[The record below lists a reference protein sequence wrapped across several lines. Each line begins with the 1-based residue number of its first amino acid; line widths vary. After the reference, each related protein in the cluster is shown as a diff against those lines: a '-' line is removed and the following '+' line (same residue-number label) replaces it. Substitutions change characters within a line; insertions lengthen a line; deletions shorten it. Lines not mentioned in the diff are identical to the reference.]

1 MVVTVV
7 GETLLQ
13 IVGDTVRGSVR
24 AGLVLAP
31 YGKECRV
38 LGNGEVLAFRLQ
50 IAWQIAGLLDQLF
63 LREAPADECCPRTN
77 EATGIFHLNL
87 CIGVVEVII
96 RRSGTGSTVTAVGD
110 SVLQVVRHI
119 VALAIGT
126 LLIDGPCGVKRR
138 VGLDGELVI
147 LLLQVGRLVAL
158 GGDNALLLR
167 KAPTDERGIRTLEV
181 A

>member
-7 GETLLQ
+7 GEALLQ

-50 IAWQIAGLLDQLF
+50 ITWQIAGLLDQLF
-63 LREAPADECCPRTN
+63 LREAPADECCTRTN

-87 CIGVVEVII
+87 RIGVVEIVI
-96 RRSGTGSTVTAVGD
+96 RRSRTA
-110 SVLQVVRHI
+110 R
-119 VALAIGT
+119 
-126 LLIDGPCGVKRR
+126 
-138 VGLDGELVI
+138 
-147 LLLQVGRLVAL
+147 
-158 GGDNALLLR
+158 
-167 KAPTDERGIRTLEV
+167 
-181 A
+181 